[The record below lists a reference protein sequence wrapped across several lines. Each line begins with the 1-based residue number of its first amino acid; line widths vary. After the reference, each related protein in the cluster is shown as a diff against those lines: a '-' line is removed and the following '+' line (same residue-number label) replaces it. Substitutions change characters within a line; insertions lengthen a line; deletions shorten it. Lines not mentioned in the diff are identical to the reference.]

1 MLPASLVH
9 RRGAAPSD
17 DIAPSTLRAVAVLQR
32 ALHAVVS
39 SYDAAAP
46 GLIAGLLEGWR
57 SPGSVGAWSE
67 ALQRQLDGLPSPAA
81 PYALV
86 VAAQRRNPALA
97 DLQDLLDPV
106 GLAESLDALLDR
118 ALDVEPGPPG
128 GVTLGDALLAPCRA
142 HPEDLWGQVAFVL
155 RTWGE
160 LLPDDVREAMLR
172 AQDVRQE
179 EETFRGWGPGPVEV
193 FTPPPPGHFP
203 VGDDASVRFSDDHA
217 WMKRLVMIAKHTAVW
232 LDQLSRRHGRAITRL
247 DQIPD
252 EELSRLAGAGFTGIW
267 LIGIWERSVASREIK
282 QRMGNPD
289 ALASA
294 YAVWDYEVSSAL
306 GGPEAADRLRER
318 AKRFGIRIGADMV
331 PNHTAI
337 DGRWI
342 FEHPERFIQREDP
355 PFPNYT
361 FGGPDLSK
369 DGRFGLFLEDGYWDK
384 SDAAVVFKLVEH
396 HTGRTRFVYH
406 GNDGTVM
413 PWNDTAQLDFTRAD
427 TREAVIEALLAVA
440 KRFPILR
447 LDAAMTLARRHV
459 QRLWFPPAGQG
470 GAIPSRAD
478 HGLSSDEFLAAMPR
492 EFWVEVVE
500 RVAEEAPDTLLLA
513 EAFWMMEEYFVRSL
527 GMHRVYHSAFMHML
541 RDGDNEGFRR
551 ILGDML
557 RYSPDVLERY
567 ANFLSNPDEETA
579 AEQFG
584 TMDRYFTATTLL
596 ATLPGLPMFGHGQ
609 LEGSREK
616 YGMEAARANHDEAL
630 DEGLYEYH
638 EQVVFPLL
646 RERER
651 FSSTDAF
658 HLFDHVRSDGGVNED
673 VYAFTNR
680 APDGRRTLVL
690 VNHGGQ
696 RAQGRIRDS
705 QQRNEGSIEAP
716 ALVSRT
722 LAEAL
727 GLESRD
733 TLVYAVHE
741 QRSGQW
747 RLLPSTGLSG
757 GGLTFDLE
765 PWEHRVFDRI
775 EPREDA
781 DGVWARLCDQLG
793 GRAQDA
799 LPDPEHTATG
809 LPMRPVDPSRA
820 APGGLPPATPP
831 RGAGVLLH
839 PSSLPGPEG
848 IGTIGQ
854 SARDFVRWV
863 ADAGL
868 RYWQVLP
875 LCEGGPGESPYS
887 SPASFVG
894 NPWLIDLMDLHQ
906 LGLIDGG
913 QLVQGMAPADGDVDF
928 AAVKDKKAPILRA
941 AARSFLEQ
949 TDHPLRGAFAGW
961 RQRHDWV
968 DEAALFGEIRDAHG
982 GEPWWTWPEPLR
994 DRQPDALAAARETH
1008 AAGIAERVVLA
1019 FLFDHQWARLI
1030 EEADCAGV
1038 LLVGDLPIYVSRDSA
1053 DAWAERERFEF
1064 GEHGQPARVAGVPPD
1079 AFSETGQLWGNPLYD
1094 WDAMAADD
1102 YAWWVRRLERC
1113 LGWTPVLRIDH
1124 FRGFAAYWAVPAE
1137 AETAMAGQW
1146 VPGPDLALFRALR
1159 EALGGQWL
1167 IAEDLGEIDEPVHVL
1182 RKRAGLLC
1190 TRVLQFGFGSG
1201 TDNLH
1206 LPANIAADTVMYT
1219 GTHDNDT
1226 LMGWWE
1232 TAQPHEKRHCVSVV
1246 GAGPAPLHERMVRA
1260 ALESVAQMVV
1270 VPIQD
1275 FLGYGSEARMNTPGT
1290 ASGNWAWR
1298 LGPGVLGRPLAE
1310 EIRGMVEASGR
1321 LEA

>member
-1 MLPASLVH
+1 MLPTAPAH
-9 RRGAAPSD
+9 RRGALVGDAVP
-17 DIAPSTLRAVAVLQR
+17 ASTLRAVGVLQR
-32 ALHAVVS
+32 ALHAVVRAF
-39 SYDAAAP
+39 DAERP
-46 GLIAGLLEGWR
+46 GLVVGLLEGWG
-57 SPGSVGAWSE
+57 SPGSAGAWSE
-67 ALQRQLDGLPSPAA
+67 ALHRQLEGLPDDAPAF
-81 PYALV
+81 ALV
-86 VAAQRRNPALA
+86 VAAQRRNAALD
-97 DLQDLLDPV
+97 DLRDLLDPA
-106 GLAESLDALLDR
+106 GLDDALDALMGR

-142 HPEDLWGQVAFVL
+142 HPDDLWAQVAFVA
-155 RTWGE
+155 RTWGA
-160 LLPDDVREAMLR
+160 LLPEDVRADLLR
-172 AQDVRQE
+172 AQDVRA
-179 EETFRGWGPGPVEV
+179 EETQFRGWGPGPVEV
-193 FTPPPPGHFP
+193 FTPPPPGSFP
-203 VGDDASVRFSDDHA
+203 VGDDASVRFSEDHD

-232 LDQLSRRHGRAITRL
+232 LDQLSRRYGREIAHL

-252 EELSRLAGAGFTGIW
+252 EELQRLADAGFTGIW

-294 YAVWDYEVSSAL
+294 YAVWDYEVAGRL
-306 GGPEAADRLRER
+306 GGPAAADRLRER
-318 AKRFGIRIGADMV
+318 ALRFGIRVGADMV
-331 PNHTAI
+331 PNHTAL
-337 DGRWI
+337 DGRWV
-342 FEHPERFIQREDP
+342 FEHPERFIQLSEP

-361 FGGPDLSK
+361 FGGPDLSR
-369 DGRFGLFLEDGYWDK
+369 DSRYGLFLEDGYWDK

-396 HTGRTRFVYH
+396 HTGQTRFLYH

-427 TREAVIEALLAVA
+427 TREAVIQALLGVA

-447 LDAAMTLARRHV
+447 LDAAMTLARKHV
-459 QRLWFPPAGQG
+459 QRLWFPPPGQG

-478 HGLSSDEFLAAMPR
+478 HGLSSEQFLAAMPR

-500 RVAEEAPDTLLLA
+500 RVAAEAPDTLLLA

-541 RDGDNEGFRR
+541 RDGDNAGFRR

-557 RYSPDVLERY
+557 RYSPAVLERY

-579 AEQFG
+579 AQQFG

-616 YGMEAARANHDEAL
+616 YGMEAARANHDEQL
-630 DEGLYEYH
+630 DEGLFEH
-638 EQVVFPLL
+638 HRRVVFPLL
-646 RERER
+646 RERLR
-651 FSSTDAF
+651 FSSTERF
-658 HLFDHVRSDGGVNED
+658 HLFDHVRPDGGVNED
-673 VYAFTNR
+673 VYAFTNLS
-680 APDGRRTLVL
+680 AHGQRTLVL
-690 VNHGGQ
+690 VNHGPD
-696 RAQGRIRDS
+696 RVVGRIHHSRE
-705 QQRNEGSIEAP
+705 RNEGSIEAP
-716 ALVSRT
+716 ELVSRT
-722 LAEAL
+722 LSEAL
-727 GLESRD
+727 DLAPRPNGVVL
-733 TLVYAVHE
+733 VHE
-741 QRSGQW
+741 QRDDVW
-747 RLLPSTGLSG
+747 RLLPAEDLAA
-757 GGLTFDLE
+757 GGLGFDLG
-765 PWEHRVFDRI
+765 PWETRVFDRLDQTA
-775 EPREDA
+775 DA
-781 DGVWARLCDQLG
+781 DGRWLAMARQLG
-793 GRAQDA
+793 GRPQAT
-799 LPDPEHTATG
+799 LPDPESTPGG
-809 LPMRPVDPSRA
+809 LPMREVDPKRA

-863 ADAGL
+863 EDAGL

-894 NPWLIDLMDLHQ
+894 NPWLIDLMDLHAA
-906 LGLIDGG
+906 GLIDGG
-913 QLVQGMAPADGDVDF
+913 QLAAGLSPADGDVDF
-928 AAVKDKKAPILRA
+928 DAVKAKKGPVLRA
-941 AARSFLEQ
+941 AARALLDRP
-949 TDHPLRGAFAGW
+949 DHPLHGEWLVW
-961 RQRHDWV
+961 RAANPWID
-968 DEAALFGEIRDAHG
+968 DAALFGEIRDAQG
-982 GEPWWTWPEPLR
+982 GEPWWTWPAPLR
-994 DRQPDALAAARETH
+994 DREAGALEAARAQH
-1008 AAGIAERVVLA
+1008 AAGVDERAVLA
-1019 FLFDHQWARLI
+1019 FLFDHQWARLV
-1030 EEADCAGV
+1030 EHAARHGV

-1064 GEHGQPARVAGVPPD
+1064 GPDGQPARVAGVPPD
-1079 AFSETGQLWGNPLYD
+1079 AFAATGQLWGNPLYD
-1094 WDAMAADD
+1094 WDAMAADG

-1182 RKRAGLLC
+1182 RKKAGLLC

-1201 TDNLH
+1201 SDNLH

-1226 LMGWWE
+1226 LMGWWA
-1232 TAQPHEKRHCVSVV
+1232 TARPEEKRHCLSVV
-1246 GAGPAPLHERMVRA
+1246 GPGPAPLHARMVKT
-1260 ALESVAQMVV
+1260 ALGSVAELVV

-1275 FLGYGSEARMNTPGT
+1275 LLGYGAEARMNTPGT

-1298 LGPGVLGRPLAE
+1298 LRPGALGRPLAE
-1310 EIRGMVEASGR
+1310 EVRGWVAESGR
-1321 LEA
+1321 LR